1 MDDDTVM
8 KVINGVVNDG
18 VSMWQHTAE
27 EYSMFCEN
35 QVLRKYFHV
44 TELQKG
50 HQHEVMDKSP
60 SERLGM
66 EMTQPL

>member
-1 MDDDTVM
+1 MMGLVCDNTLLKNIVCFV
-8 KVINGVVNDG
+8 KI
-18 VSMWQHTAE
+18 
-27 EYSMFCEN
+27 
-35 QVLRKYFHV
+35 KYFHV